1 MRNGIILA
9 LTLAVGV
16 SLTSGA
22 QSFFSGRLTAGK
34 QNTTEPVYPTAVDNS
49 LQLLA
54 SADSV
59 AQANPLNFDL
69 MFLPVVFD
77 TYRLDL
83 KPMTISK
90 DAEEGGVD
98 APWLSDLAWRHNFYN
113 TQIQRLAE
121 ESPWLVPY
129 NIRSMPEPPKQYEAK
144 LDAKKNILTIHER
157 KVEVPAAVAEQP
169 GMKMKNWIHT
179 FDASLQFSQAY
190 MSDNWYQGG
199 NNNLNLLGNF
209 IYNLQLNQTLHPKLL
224 FTLKLQYKVGVNSA
238 PDDKVR
244 DYNINED
251 LFQANM
257 KFGLKATSKFY
268 YSMNMQFKTQLLQN
282 FEANSWDLDASFLT
296 PGELNAGIG
305 MTYNTKNKKGNLKFS
320 ASLSPLSYNM
330 KTWRA
335 NYKLLDS
342 KGEMVHPDKL
352 DHQVGSSGECNLAWA
367 LTRNIALTSRLFAF
381 TDYSY
386 LQGDWETTLDFSI
399 NKFLSTRI
407 YAHLRFDDSLAS
419 DDKWKHWQFK
429 EIFSFGL
436 QYKFN

>member
-1 MRNGIILA
+1 MRNRLF
-9 LTLAVGV
+9 LVMLVTVCLFLP
-16 SLTSGA
+16 SEA
-22 QSFFSGRLTAGK
+22 QSLLSGRLMAGRLK
-34 QNTTEPVYPTAVDNS
+34 QTEPVYPVAQDNS
-49 LQLLA
+49 EQLLTA
-54 SADSV
+54 ADSV
-59 AQANPLNFDL
+59 AQSEPLSLD
-69 MFLPVVFD
+69 MIFLPVVFD

-83 KPMTISK
+83 KPMTISMESADSTAEPQWLK
-90 DAEEGGVD
+90 D
-98 APWLSDLAWRHNFYN
+98 LSWKQNFTN
-113 TQIQRLAE
+113 THLQRLAVE
-121 ESPWLVPY
+121 APWLVPY
-129 NIRSMPEPPKQYEAK
+129 NLQDMPEPPKQYEAK
-144 LDAKKNILTIHER
+144 LDPKRNILTIQER
-157 KVEVPAAVAEQP
+157 KVEVPAEVAARP
-169 GMKMKNWIHT
+169 GMKMRNWIHS

-199 NNNLNLLGNF
+199 NNNLNLLANVL
-209 IYNLQLNQTLHPKLL
+209 YNLTLNQTLHPKLL
-224 FTLKLQYKVGVNSA
+224 FNLKLQYKVGINSA
-238 PDDKVR
+238 PDDEVR

-257 KFGLKATSKFY
+257 KFGLKASSKFY

-282 FEANSWDLDASFLT
+282 FKANTWNLSASFLT

-305 MTYNTKNKKGNLKFS
+305 MTYNTKNKKGNIAFS

-342 KGEMVHPDKL
+342 DGEMLHPDKL
-352 DHQVGSSGECNLAWA
+352 DHQVGSSGECNFSWA
-367 LTRNIALTSRLFAF
+367 LTRNISLNSRLFAF

-407 YAHLRFDDSLAS
+407 YAHLRFDDSLLN
-419 DDKWKHWQFK
+419 DDSWKHWQFK